1 MDLDVLHNIPT
12 YVLHTCQLTHLH
24 LHESNLLIWTCL
36 ATWQTRLESGSE
48 ESDNEEEEPTP
59 TKTKAPSQRR
69 ARKNG
74 GINSAKGTDNKQVP
88 GLNF

>member
-1 MDLDVLHNIPT
+1 
-12 YVLHTCQLTHLH
+12 
-24 LHESNLLIWTCL
+24 L